1 MIENEMAVQLVDS
14 FFNPVLSQQSRLT
27 LEIASVNKSGFSSG
41 MFVDNDNGTYCI
53 RYVVKD
59 VGTYEM
65 CVSFD
70 GKRLSPCHF
79 GVNVYGVEYF
89 PKANDDNISVWE
101 DESIAFDVLGNDYFA
116 SNNAS
121 IVELSKIVVR
131 FYRMEISL
139 DTLLTKIITGMTL
152 LHTHYLM

>member
-1 MIENEMAVQLVDS
+1 MVVTASISFSQRGFYCDVGEVNVSLSTIQKFSLRAPKMIENEMAVQLVDS

-59 VGTYEM
+59 GGTYEM

-70 GKRLSPCHF
+70 GKRLSPCPF
-79 GVNVYGVEYF
+79 GVNVYGGKLYSS
-89 PKANDDNISVWE
+89 PP
-101 DESIAFDVLGNDYFA
+101 L
-116 SNNAS
+116 
-121 IVELSKIVVR
+121 
-131 FYRMEISL
+131 
-139 DTLLTKIITGMTL
+139 
-152 LHTHYLM
+152 

>member
-1 MIENEMAVQLVDS
+1 LNFLIIMVVTASISFSQRGFYCDVGEVNVSLSTIQKFSLRAPKMIENEMAVQLVDS

-59 VGTYEM
+59 GGTYEM

-70 GKRLSPCHF
+70 GKRLSPCPF
-79 GVNVYGVEYF
+79 GVNVYGG
-89 PKANDDNISVWE
+89 K
-101 DESIAFDVLGNDYFA
+101 
-116 SNNAS
+116 
-121 IVELSKIVVR
+121 
-131 FYRMEISL
+131 
-139 DTLLTKIITGMTL
+139 
-152 LHTHYLM
+152 LHSSPPL